1 VDGPVTAD
9 DVQLVLDD
17 VITALSGI
25 PNEAWDLPAAGL
37 DWTCRETVAHLLDDL
52 GAYAMQLS
60 GRRGHGE
67 TYTRLVETTFAG
79 PSAPA
84 FLFWPEPAG
93 GTGAIVECLD
103 AVGGLLVA
111 VVATAPPERR
121 GWHPFG
127 STDAAGLA
135 AMGITEAALHTWD
148 VLRAHGQVFVTD
160 DAVIARVLTRIFP
173 TAVRT
178 GDPWQDLLTATARTE
193 ATRGTAWRWDSS
205 CRPG

>member
-1 VDGPVTAD
+1 MDGPVTPD

-17 VITALSGI
+17 VITALATI
-25 PNEAWDLPAAGL
+25 PDEAWDVPAMGL
-37 DWTCRETVAHLLDDL
+37 TWTCRETVAHLLDDL

-60 GRRGHGE
+60 GRHGHGD

-135 AMGITEAALHTWD
+135 AMGIT
-148 VLRAHGQVFVTD
+148 
-160 DAVIARVLTRIFP
+160 
-173 TAVRT
+173 
-178 GDPWQDLLTATARTE
+178 
-193 ATRGTAWRWDSS
+193 
-205 CRPG
+205 